1 MDFSAQIDSYFER
14 HFRNQESTIFRDLS
28 LNLRK
33 LLEDSSLEP
42 AERYMNLLAIS
53 TALHNKDLM
62 FLARSALATMAL
74 PAEQIQEASEVAGI
88 MAMNNVYYK
97 FKSYLLEEVKEE
109 YSRAGLRMQ
118 SLMKPLTGKLN
129 FEMMSLAVSIV
140 NGCPTCVSSHER
152 AVRQLGMS
160 ADKVHDVAR
169 LAAVCKGLDSL
180 KVAQAEG
187 I

>member
-1 MDFSAQIDSYFER
+1 MDFSSKIEAYLEKN
-14 HFRNQESTIFRDLS
+14 FRKQDSTIYRDLS
-28 LNLRK
+28 LNFTK
-33 LLEDSSLEP
+33 LMTDSALEP
-42 AERYMNLLAIS
+42 LERYMNLLAIA
-53 TALHNKDLM
+53 TAVHDKDLM
-62 FLARSALATMAL
+62 FLAREALATLGA
-74 PAEQIQEASEVAGI
+74 PPEHIQESAEVAGI

-118 SLMKPLTGKLN
+118 SLMKPATGKLS

-180 KVAQAEG
+180 KVAQAEV